1 MIGLSVYSLAD
12 TYFISSGVG
21 TTGLTA
27 LNLALPVYSL
37 GNGIGLMLGIG
48 GAARFIVSRTM
59 HRREA
64 SDTAFSTAV
73 AAGLA
78 IGIALALVGIF
89 FGDKIAVL
97 LGDDTVS
104 FDDTAVYLKVILIFA
119 PMFIL
124 NNVFSAFVKNGG
136 APRLA
141 MAGMLS
147 GSFFNIV
154 FDYMLVFP
162 CHLGMFG
169 AVLATSFSPV
179 VGISMLSVLSVRFFR
194 RRCNTVLIMFFFSIE
209 KALQS
214 KMLSL
219 LKGFGIVVPLSLL
232 FARLF
237 GMLGIWIAVPVT
249 EALVLALGLVSLS
262 RLSRA
267 GNLMPAPDS
276 VSDNL
281 TASCIFR

>member
-1 MIGLSVYSLAD
+1 M
-12 TYFISSGVG
+12 
-21 TTGLTA
+21 
-27 LNLALPVYSL
+27 
-37 GNGIGLMLGIG
+37 
-48 GAARFIVSRTM
+48 
-59 HRREA
+59 
-64 SDTAFSTAV
+64 
-73 AAGLA
+73 
-78 IGIALALVGIF
+78 
-89 FGDKIAVL
+89 L

-154 FDYMLVFP
+154 FDYVLVFP

-194 RRCNTVLIMFFFSIE
+194 RKCNTVLIMFFSP
-209 KALQS
+209 S
-214 KMLSL
+214 KKPCNPRCS
-219 LKGFGIVVPLSLL
+219 PS
-232 FARLF
+232 
-237 GMLGIWIAVPVT
+237 
-249 EALVLALGLVSLS
+249 
-262 RLSRA
+262 
-267 GNLMPAPDS
+267 
-276 VSDNL
+276 
-281 TASCIFR
+281 

>member
-1 MIGLSVYSLAD
+1 M
-12 TYFISSGVG
+12 
-21 TTGLTA
+21 
-27 LNLALPVYSL
+27 
-37 GNGIGLMLGIG
+37 
-48 GAARFIVSRTM
+48 
-59 HRREA
+59 
-64 SDTAFSTAV
+64 
-73 AAGLA
+73 
-78 IGIALALVGIF
+78 
-89 FGDKIAVL
+89 
-97 LGDDTVS
+97 
-104 FDDTAVYLKVILIFA
+104 YLKVILIFA

-124 NNVFSAFVKNGG
+124 NNVFSAFVKNDG

-141 MAGMLS
+141 MAGMHS

-154 FDYMLVFP
+154 FDYVLVFP

-179 VGISMLSVLSVRFFR
+179 VGISMLSVRFFR
-194 RRCNTVLIMFFFSIE
+194 RRCNTVLIMFFLSIE
-209 KALQS
+209 KTLQS

-237 GMLGIWIAVPVT
+237 GMRGIWLAMPVT
-249 EALVLALGLVSLS
+249 EALVLALGLVFLS
-262 RLSRA
+262 RLVRA

-281 TASCIFR
+281 TASCIFRLQYVLCVL